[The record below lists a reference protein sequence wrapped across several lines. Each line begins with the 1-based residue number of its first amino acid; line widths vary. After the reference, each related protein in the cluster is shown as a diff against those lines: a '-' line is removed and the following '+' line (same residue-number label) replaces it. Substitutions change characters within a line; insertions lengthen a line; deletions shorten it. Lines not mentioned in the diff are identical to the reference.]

1 MTLII
6 ENVNEKFLSVYKAL
20 AKSTDSKLK
29 INKKKNALQEALE
42 EVRRGEVIHCGS
54 FEEYKRKMEE

>member
-42 EVRRGEVIHCGS
+42 EVRRGEVVRYKS
-54 FEEYKRKMEE
+54 FEEFKKDMEA